1 MIQQSEK
8 ITEQSIRKF
17 AQQKSL
23 SQLHNNYQNT
33 AKIRPD
39 LKNHNGF
46 YSNIIYFLKFSY
58 LKSIGESVS
67 PPHFNFESTFIDEL
81 FKIESSKQI
90 NNFIIQCHK
99 YDAVTSKLDQ
109 SKVND
114 LWIEFGKVMN
124 HSQRVLEDVEQQG
137 IIRSFHNLY
146 ADTHQNKI
154 FLISSDQTAFRL
166 YLMDKEPINLQF
178 YRTYLY
184 NCEEQNGI
192 YKIPKEVAK
201 QEFHNFNI
209 WLDEFYKQ
217 NKLNSHLLKDDEKKF
232 YLYLLKETNDICDVF
247 PTYFQGEINVNWWSQ
262 DGYRSKS
269 LKQSRAYLQ

>member
-1 MIQQSEK
+1 MGK

-17 AQQKSL
+17 AQQNSL
-23 SQLHNNYQNT
+23 SQLHKNYHYT
-33 AKIRPD
+33 AKNRPD

-46 YSNIIYFLKFSY
+46 YGNIIYFLKSSY
-58 LKSIGESVS
+58 KQSIGKSSS

-90 NNFIIQCHK
+90 DNFIIQCHK

-146 ADTHQNKI
+146 AHTHQNKD

-166 YLMDKEPINLQF
+166 YLMDKKPVNLQF

-184 NCEEQNGI
+184 NCEEHNGV
-192 YKIPKEVAK
+192 YRIPKEVAK
-201 QEFHNFNI
+201 REFHKFNV
-209 WLDEFYKQ
+209 WLDGFYKQ
-217 NKLNSHLLKDDEKKF
+217 NKIGFRLEDEEKRF
-232 YLYLLKETNDICDVF
+232 YLYLLKETNDVCHAF
-247 PTYFQGEINVNWWSQ
+247 ASYFTGKIDIKWWGL
-262 DGYRSKS
+262 DEDRSKS
-269 LKQSRAYLQ
+269 LKQSNAYLRALTN